1 MSDKQPTCRLCLS
14 DRLSVCLTLPH
25 ASRSIQRLLEARQL
39 PQDHPLTLRVHQCGA
54 CGFVQL
60 TERLEE
66 DYYDDYVMTTS
77 HSPQMVTYQRAQAED
92 FVARFGL
99 AGRHVVEVGCGDGNY
114 LALLQAAGA
123 IGSGVE
129 PSDPFRRMALAR
141 GLDVAGGYVGRG
153 SRLAGAPFDAFVTRQ
168 VLEHVPDPNDF
179 LQGIREN
186 LVANGVGLV
195 EVPSLEQ
202 AMEHGRFYDFFADHL
217 NYFSSVTLR
226 HALERN
232 GIIVL
237 DTSRGMNGEY
247 NVALVQRAP
256 AGDFAGLQNTLITL
270 SRDLR
275 AYIEACAKAG
285 KRVAIWGA
293 GGKGVTAMAVADVS
307 GVAYVVDSDPRKAG
321 YFTPVTHLRICA
333 PEQLMKEPVEAVIVT
348 ALAYRDEI
356 ITQLRQ
362 TLGFTGEV
370 AVLGP
375 TLEFLDRRT

>member
-1 MSDKQPTCRLCLS
+1 MSDTRPICRLCLS

-25 ASRSIQRLLEARQL
+25 ASRSIQRLLDQRQL
-39 PQDHPLTLRVHQCGA
+39 PLDRPLTLRVHQCGD

-66 DYYDDYVMTTS
+66 GYYDDYVMTTS
-77 HSPQMVTYQRAQAED
+77 HSPQMVAYQRAQVED

-99 AGRHVVEVGCGDGNY
+99 AGRRVVEVGCGDGNY

-123 IGSGVE
+123 AVSGVE
-129 PSDPFRRMALAR
+129 PSDPFRSMALAR
-141 GLDVAGGYVGRG
+141 GLDVAGGYVIRG
-153 SRLAGAPFDAFVTRQ
+153 SPLAGAPFDAFVTRQ

-186 LVANGVGLV
+186 LTADGVGLV

-202 AMEHGRFYDFFADHL
+202 AVEHGRYYDFFADHL

-232 GIIVL
+232 RFSVL
-237 DTSRGMNGEY
+237 DMTRGMNGEY

-256 AGDFAGLQNTLITL
+256 EDDFAGLQHTLTTL

-275 AYIEACAKAG
+275 AYIDACTKAG

-293 GGKGVTAMAVADVS
+293 GGKGITAMAVAQVS
-307 GVAYVVDSDPRKAG
+307 GVAYVVDSDPLKAG

-333 PEQLMKEPVEAVIVT
+333 PEQLMKEPVDAVIVT

-356 ITQLRQ
+356 IAQLRQ
-362 TLGFTGEV
+362 TLGFTGDV

-375 TLEFLDRRT
+375 TLELLDGRT